1 LTRRDAA
8 ANNRAREVEMRM
20 RLEGKVALVTG
31 ATRGIGR
38 TIAGVF
44 AREGAKVI
52 LAGRTV
58 AAGERLESEIR
69 SAGGEA
75 AYVQTDIGNEA
86 DVVRAV
92 RTAVER
98 FGTLTTLVNNAA
110 ATHLSGLP
118 ERGDAGVGELP
129 AEVLAEALQTNLWG
143 LFWCCK
149 HAIAEMSRAGGGS
162 IINISSGVATKG
174 AALMDAYSATKG
186 AMNAL
191 TRSMAVGYAKRRI
204 RVNAISSG
212 LIESGESIESLLADD
227 AMREWLERSIPLP
240 YFGVPEDIAWGC
252 VYLASDESRY
262 VTGTVLPIDG
272 GYLACPA

>member
-1 LTRRDAA
+1 
-8 ANNRAREVEMRM
+8 MM
-20 RLEGKVALVTG
+20 RLDGKVALVTG
-31 ATRGIGR
+31 ATKGSGR
-38 TIAGVF
+38 TIATVF
-44 AREGAKVI
+44 AREGARVV

-58 AAGERLESEIR
+58 TAGDALEAEITAAG
-69 SAGGEA
+69 GA
-75 AYVQTDIGNEA
+75 AAFVPTDIGKEA

-98 FGTLTTLVNNAA
+98 FGSLTTLVNNAA
-110 ATHLSGLP
+110 ATHLSGLRD
-118 ERGDAGVGELP
+118 RGDAGVAEL
-129 AEVLAEALQTNLWG
+129 ANEVLDEALATNFWG
-143 LFWCCK
+143 LIWCCK
-149 HAIAEMSRAGGGS
+149 HAIAEMSAAGGGS

-174 AALMDAYSATKG
+174 AARMDAYTATKG

-191 TRSMAVGYAKRRI
+191 TRSMAVGYASRRI

-212 LIESGESIESLLADD
+212 LIESGEAIEPLLADP
-227 AMREWLERSIPLP
+227 AMRDWLERSIPLP

>member
-1 LTRRDAA
+1 
-8 ANNRAREVEMRM
+8 M
-20 RLEGKVALVTG
+20 RLAGKVALVTG
-31 ATRGIGR
+31 ATKGIGR
-38 TIAGVF
+38 TIAAVF
-44 AREGAKVI
+44 AREGAGVV

-58 AAGERLESEIR
+58 AAGEQLEAEIAA
-69 SAGGEA
+69 AGGTA
-75 AYVQTDIGNEA
+75 VYVPTDIGVEA

-118 ERGDAGVGELP
+118 GRGDSGVAELGDG
-129 AEVLAEALQTNLWG
+129 VLAEALRTNLWG
-143 LFWCCK
+143 LVWCCR
-149 HAIAEMSRAGGGS
+149 HAIAAMSDAGGS

-174 AALMDAYSATKG
+174 AAMMDAYTATKG

-212 LIESGESIESLLADD
+212 LIESGESIEPLLADP

>member
-1 LTRRDAA
+1 
-8 ANNRAREVEMRM
+8 M
-20 RLEGKVALVTG
+20 RLDGKVALVTG
-31 ATRGIGR
+31 ATKGIGR
-38 TIAGVF
+38 TIATVF
-44 AREGAKVI
+44 AREGARVV

-58 AAGERLESEIR
+58 AAGEALEAEIAA
-69 SAGGEA
+69 AGGVA
-75 AYVQTDIGNEA
+75 AFVPTDIGRED

-92 RTAVER
+92 RTAVQR
-98 FGTLTTLVNNAA
+98 FGNLTTLINNAA

-118 ERGDAGVGELP
+118 DRGDAGVAEL
-129 AEVLAEALQTNLWG
+129 ANDVLDEALATNLWG
-143 LFWCCK
+143 LVWCCK
-149 HAIAEMSRAGGGS
+149 HAIAAMTTAGGGS

-174 AALMDAYSATKG
+174 AARMDAYTATKG

-191 TRSMAVGYAKRRI
+191 TRSMAVGYASRRI

-212 LIESGESIESLLADD
+212 LIESGEAIAPLLADP
-227 AMREWLERSIPLP
+227 AMRDWLQRSIPLP

-272 GYLACPA
+272 GYLACPS

>member
-1 LTRRDAA
+1 
-8 ANNRAREVEMRM
+8 M
-20 RLEGKVALVTG
+20 RLDGKVALVTG

-38 TIAGVF
+38 TIATVF
-44 AREGAKVI
+44 AREGAKVV
-52 LAGRTV
+52 LTGRTV
-58 AAGERLESEIR
+58 AAGEALQAEIR
-69 SAGGEA
+69 GTGGA
-75 AYVQTDIGNEA
+75 AIFVPTDIGNED

-92 RTAVER
+92 RAAVER

-118 ERGDAGVGELP
+118 DRGDAGVGEL
-129 AEVLAEALQTNLWG
+129 ANEVLAEALQTNLWG
-143 LFWCCK
+143 LVWCCK
-149 HAIAEMSRAGGGS
+149 HAVAEMTRAGGGS
-162 IINISSGVATKG
+162 IVNISSGVATKG
-174 AALMDAYSATKG
+174 AAQMDAYSATKG

-204 RVNAISSG
+204 RVNSISSG
-212 LIESGESIESLLADD
+212 LIQSGEAIEPLLADP
-227 AMREWLERSIPLP
+227 AMRDWLERSIPLP
-240 YFGVPEDIAWGC
+240 YFGVPDDIAWGC